1 MQHSQEQ
8 ARRGVEL
15 ANEAGA
21 AILGIREST
30 HKVVEA
36 VQQFSRTL
44 NADLWGSGQ
53 AHLRPQL
60 VAEGLDQ
67 RLARA
72 AATEDQENG
81 AW

>member
-1 MQHSQEQ
+1 MQHRQEQ

-44 NADLWGSGQ
+44 NADL
-53 AHLRPQL
+53 
-60 VAEGLDQ
+60 
-67 RLARA
+67 
-72 AATEDQENG
+72 
-81 AW
+81 